1 MNTAYLV
8 LSLLSLCATAMAL
21 LPGRALGWW
30 VPLWFLVSTAANEL
44 AVWSVLGHLIWLALG
59 IVFLDTGTGVVQLSL
74 GVLLLSL
81 MGVLTL
87 LKRHLETGRQFERAL
102 SNGLGANFEFAIPP
116 DRLRHLSRQ
125 ISARDWL
132 HPVRF
137 RRGGVRCQRDIAYG
151 PAGKR
156 NLLDVYS
163 PMIEGDHRPV
173 LLQVHGG
180 AWLVGHK
187 GEQALP
193 LMHHMAALGW
203 VVVAINYR
211 LAPSA
216 TFPDPVVDVKRAIAW
231 IRDNIAE
238 YGGDPRFLAIT
249 GGSAGGHLAALTAL
263 SPNYAPW
270 QPGFESADTR
280 VQAAMP
286 LYGVYDLSDRAGIR
300 HGTRIDELIIKRL
313 MKATKEDDPELF
325 DRASPM
331 CWLQGDRPPLFL
343 IQGTHDTLV
352 WVEEARRFVAE
363 LASSGDGPLVYAEL
377 DGAQHAFETVHSM
390 RTSHYLNAAALWLEW
405 AYARWQT
412 SQNPD

>member
-1 MNTAYLV
+1 
-8 LSLLSLCATAMAL
+8 
-21 LPGRALGWW
+21 
-30 VPLWFLVSTAANEL
+30 
-44 AVWSVLGHLIWLALG
+44 
-59 IVFLDTGTGVVQLSL
+59 
-74 GVLLLSL
+74 
-81 MGVLTL
+81 
-87 LKRHLETGRQFERAL
+87 
-102 SNGLGANFEFAIPP
+102 
-116 DRLRHLSRQ
+116 
-125 ISARDWL
+125 
-132 HPVRF
+132 
-137 RRGGVRCQRDIAYG
+137 
-151 PAGKR
+151 
-156 NLLDVYS
+156 
-163 PMIEGDHRPV
+163 
-173 LLQVHGG
+173 
-180 AWLVGHK
+180 
-187 GEQALP
+187 
-193 LMHHMAALGW
+193 

-231 IRDNIAE
+231 VRDNIAD
-238 YGGDPRFLAIT
+238 YGGDPRFIAIT

-263 SPNYAPW
+263 SPNHAPW

-286 LYGVYDLSDRAGIR
+286 LYGVYDLSDRAAIR

-313 MKATKEDDPELF
+313 MKTTREADPELF

-331 CWLQGDRPPLFL
+331 CWLEGDRPPLFL

-363 LASSGDGPLVYAEL
+363 LAASGDGPLVYAEL

-405 AYARWQT
+405 AYARWQM